1 MAGDRVSGTKIW
13 TYRQKH
19 GGHKLGQ
26 GIGSDKQ
33 GHRHEDSDR
42 DTVMDK
48 QGQGERD

>member
-13 TYRQKH
+13 TYRQR
-19 GGHKLGQ
+19 HKLGQ

-33 GHRHEDSDR
+33 GRRHGDSDR
-42 DTVMDK
+42 DTVTDK